1 MNRPMNPTTS
11 VNLTRTETI
20 DGLLAEYEGFA
31 ALVAGLDADQWTT
44 PSRCEGFA
52 VRDVA
57 GHVIGTAED
66 VVAGVPGS
74 RTPEEEAATF
84 RDDSP
89 ADAAAR
95 LTTALVSIR
104 GLAAA
109 LDDDEVWN
117 GPSGVPDLTMAEG
130 ILTLWYDTYVHADD
144 IRAALGLPS
153 EHGPGLAAAV
163 AYLDAVHAQRGI
175 SVDAAV
181 EVAPLAFVLAATG
194 RRDAASVG
202 LDPSVNIYAE

>member
-1 MNRPMNPTTS
+1 MDPTTS

-20 DGLLAEYEGFA
+20 AGLLAEYEGFA

-44 PSRCEGFA
+44 PTRCEGFV

-66 VVAGVPGS
+66 IVAGVPGS
-74 RTPEEEAATF
+74 RTSEEEAVTF

-109 LDDDEVWN
+109 LDNDEVWN
-117 GPSGVPDLTMAEG
+117 GPSGVPELTMAEG

-144 IRAALGLPS
+144 IRAALGRAS
-153 EHGPGLAAAV
+153 ERGPGLAAAV
-163 AYLDAVHAQRGI
+163 AYVQAVHAKREI
-175 SVDAAV
+175 SVDPAV
-181 EVAPLAFVLAATG
+181 DVEPLAFVLAGTGRLDATG
-194 RRDAASVG
+194 VG